1 MPWATSFSPYARTQ
15 TKTRSCDGIATW
27 RPSGSCDSFP
37 RMQILSKRKCNG
49 EKERERKQYTSAWSN
64 NCWKNNN
71 CFYRREYIATAKPA
85 SPRLVQHVISSTF
98 NYFRTFFRL
107 ETFRLEFVWLTKIL
121 PLELIF
127 LTIFIWRFINL
138 KWKLLDFFFFIR
150 KIKYLSLNLLK
161 FNALHKCNVKFYKII
176 YFKSLINTIM

>member
-1 MPWATSFSPYARTQ
+1 MHRGPTFPTPVLRPFCTVINALGHFIFTVCTH
-15 TKTRSCDGIATW
+15 TNETRSCDGIATW

-37 RMQILSKRKCNG
+37 RMQISSKRKCNG
-49 EKERERKQYTSAWSN
+49 EKERERERTFRYTSAWSN

-98 NYFRTFFRL
+98 DYFRTFFHS

-127 LTIFIWRFINL
+127 LTIFIWRFVNL
-138 KWKLLDFFFFIR
+138 KWKLLDFFFMT
-150 KIKYLSLNLLK
+150 KIKYLSLNLL
-161 FNALHKCNVKFYKII
+161 FL
-176 YFKSLINTIM
+176 MM